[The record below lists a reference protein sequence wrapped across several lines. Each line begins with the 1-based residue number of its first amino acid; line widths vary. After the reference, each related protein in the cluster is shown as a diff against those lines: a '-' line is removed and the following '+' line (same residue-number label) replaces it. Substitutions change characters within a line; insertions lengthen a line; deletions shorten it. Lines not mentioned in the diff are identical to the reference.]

1 MSEETT
7 TEEIS
12 MVDKLF
18 TFVGKTIAGILVY
31 ALGVVVRGYV
41 VSWLW
46 LWFIVP
52 LWGLAALTVNQ
63 SIGLSFIIAV
73 LTHGSKKKKE
83 SDISFFKIVIDSIIL
98 NLSILFLGWM
108 LYQLI

>member
-1 MSEETT
+1 MSKETT
-7 TEEIS
+7 

-31 ALGVVVRGYV
+31 ALGAIVRGYV
-41 VSWLW
+41 ISWLW

-73 LTHGSKKKKE
+73 LTHGSKKKE
-83 SDISFFKIVIDSIIL
+83 EYDVNFFKIVADSIIL
-98 NLSILFLGWM
+98 NLSILFLGWV